1 MINTNYTTGDLN
13 CPIKWAD
20 VKETLITQLMKSSTS
35 KLAVKKLLTDCPACQ
50 DQHYQPKSIILHYA
64 IMLYY
69 PFGDFDGY
77 PMYPTFLE
85 VTSNKDEYLEWQKN
99 INEIYLFTRSVPIT
113 CNWYHLHDK
122 EQVLRDI
129 YTALIDTLSFKQLF
143 FVINTLAADEI
154 CLPLISFWVFQQEFY
169 NNSNIANA
177 HYEIDNF
184 CKSKLDDYCDFI
196 IINHNELPVYFK
208 KDMNKL
214 IAMANRVFRSDCLSF
229 ENTKYRITVNILF
242 DWIKQFKLTTNKI
255 VINFVLGK
263 CDKISHQFSL
273 TTLTEFLANM
283 PRPLP
288 YFTDNVRAAHD
299 ELFPYDVYPFTF
311 TITNKKEIEDLINL
325 LVTKP
330 KCLSVAIA
338 IMQYT
343 QAKIDIRDYQSEL
356 ANRLQLVSANPH
368 DKTNQR
374 IIQIIKQVFKYQ
386 A

>member
-1 MINTNYTTGDLN
+1 MNY
-13 CPIKWAD
+13 
-20 VKETLITQLMKSSTS
+20 Q
-35 KLAVKKLLTDCPACQ
+35 
-50 DQHYQPKSIILHYA
+50 
-64 IMLYY
+64 
-69 PFGDFDGY
+69 
-77 PMYPTFLE
+77 
-85 VTSNKDEYLEWQKN
+85 
-99 INEIYLFTRSVPIT
+99 
-113 CNWYHLHDK
+113 
-122 EQVLRDI
+122 
-129 YTALIDTLSFKQLF
+129 
-143 FVINTLAADEI
+143 
-154 CLPLISFWVFQQEFY
+154 
-169 NNSNIANA
+169 
-177 HYEIDNF
+177 
-184 CKSKLDDYCDFI
+184 FI
-196 IINHNELPVYFK
+196 FK

-288 YFTDNVRAAHD
+288 YFTDNVRATHD